1 MLYSLFTHFNNFPG
15 ARLFTYIS
23 FRAIIAGVLAL
34 CISVWF
40 GKWFIYWMK
49 RHQFFEKLRE
59 EEEKNGKKKGED
71 ENKVDDKNEE
81 KGFIHWMKKGFEKL
95 CGEEKKKD
103 EKKEED
109 EKKGRKKNVKMKRRE
124 KNIKKHVPTMGGFVV
139 IVAVLVPCLLL
150 GKLSNIY
157 MILLLVTTVLMGALG
172 FADDYVKTIKG
183 DKEGIKPCMK
193 LAGQVT
199 LGLIVGLTLRF
210 SPAVTMNEV
219 VTSRIEN
226 NVVVVDK
233 SPEIKS
239 TQTTIPFVKHHNFNY
254 ADLFSWLG
262 EKNMYRAGWIF
273 FVLLTALVVAALSN
287 GANLNDGM
295 DGMCAGNSAIIAVA
309 LLLLA
314 YMSGN
319 VVLTEY
325 FDVMYIPGS
334 EELVVF
340 LASFVGALVG
350 YLWWNGFPAQ
360 VFLGD
365 TGSLTIGGIIGV
377 SAMVIH
383 KELMMPLLCGV
394 FLVESISVIIQ
405 RGVYKFYKKRGRH
418 VRIWRKA
425 PIHDH
430 FCTTVAQMKKRDPTS
445 TCFFS
450 DDSRIILGFN
460 KEPDKKLE
468 PKIVLRFCIITLI
481 LAALTILTLKI
492 R

>member
-1 MLYSLFTHFNNFPG
+1 MFYSLFTHFHNFPG

-34 CISVWF
+34 CISIWF
-40 GKWFIYWMK
+40 GKWFIRWMK
-49 RHQFFEKLRE
+49 RHHISETQRDEKIDPA
-59 EEEKNGKKKGED
+59 GKD
-71 ENKVDDKNEE
+71 
-81 KGFIHWMKKGFEKL
+81 
-95 CGEEKKKD
+95 KKD
-103 EKKEED
+103 
-109 EKKGRKKNVKMKRRE
+109 
-124 KNIKKHVPTMGGFVV
+124 VPTMGGLIV
-139 IVAVLVPCLLL
+139 IAAILVPCLLL

-157 MILLLVTTVLMGALG
+157 MILLLATTVLMGALG
-172 FADDYVKTIKG
+172 FADDFIKTFRKNKDGLNGWLKI
-183 DKEGIKPCMK
+183 
-193 LAGQVT
+193 AGQVT

-219 VTSRIEN
+219 VSSRIVGN
-226 NVVVVDK
+226 TVVVEK

-273 FVLLTALVVAALSN
+273 FVLLTAFVVAALSN

-295 DGMCAGNSAIIAVA
+295 DGMCAGNSAIIAIT

-314 YMSGN
+314 YMSGS
-319 VVLTEY
+319 VVWAQY

-365 TGSLTIGGIIGV
+365 TGSLAIGGIIGV

-394 FLVESISVIIQ
+394 FLMESVSVILQ
-405 RGVYKFYKKRGRH
+405 TRYYKYCKKHGRCG
-418 VRIWRKA
+418 RIWKA
-425 PIHDH
+425 TPIHDH
-430 FCTTVAQMKKRDPTS
+430 FRTSMDDVLRRDPTCTVVFKGS
-445 TCFFS
+445 S
-450 DDSRIILGFN
+450 E
-460 KEPDKKLE
+460 KHHEV
-468 PKIVLRFCIITLI
+468 KIVLRFCIVTLI

>member
-1 MLYSLFTHFNNFPG
+1 MFYSLFTHFHHFPG

-34 CISVWF
+34 CISIWF
-40 GKWFIYWMK
+40 GKWFIRWMK
-49 RHQFFEKLRE
+49 RHHISETQRDEKIDPA
-59 EEEKNGKKKGED
+59 GKD
-71 ENKVDDKNEE
+71 
-81 KGFIHWMKKGFEKL
+81 
-95 CGEEKKKD
+95 KKD
-103 EKKEED
+103 
-109 EKKGRKKNVKMKRRE
+109 
-124 KNIKKHVPTMGGFVV
+124 VPTMGGLIV
-139 IVAVLVPCLLL
+139 IAAILVPCLLM

-157 MILLLVTTVLMGALG
+157 MILLLATTVLMGALG
-172 FADDYVKTIKG
+172 FADDFIKTFRKNKDGLNGWLKI
-183 DKEGIKPCMK
+183 
-193 LAGQVT
+193 AGQVT

-210 SPAVTMNEV
+210 SPAVTMNEIV
-219 VTSRIEN
+219 SSRIVAN
-226 NVVVVDK
+226 AVVVEK

-254 ADLFSWLG
+254 ADMFSWLG

-273 FVLLTALVVAALSN
+273 FVLLTAFVVAALSN

-295 DGMCAGNSAIIAVA
+295 DGMCAGNSAIIAIA
-309 LLLLA
+309 LLVLA

-360 VFLGD
+360 MFLGD

-377 SAMVIH
+377 CAMVIH

-394 FLVESISVIIQ
+394 FLMESVSVIIQ
-405 RGVYKFYKKRGRH
+405 RRVYKFYKKRGRH
-418 VRIWRKA
+418 VRVWRGT

-430 FCTTVAQMKKRDPTS
+430 FRKTIDDVRKYDPTCTFLFKGGES
-445 TCFFS
+445 
-450 DDSRIILGFN
+450 
-460 KEPDKKLE
+460 KHHEV
-468 PKIVLRFCIITLI
+468 KIVLRFCIVTLI